1 MLPGKTYSPEE
12 VLRIIV
18 RGRWLI
24 LLPAVLG
31 VVGGVAASTRM
42 PEKYRSETLILV
54 VPQRIPADV
63 VRRTNTETVEDR
75 LNTINDLIL
84 SRSRLERIIRDLNL
98 YGHGTDA
105 VMEDLVQRMRDRDIR
120 VSVEGRESFR
130 VAYVSDTAKT
140 AQLVTDRLASLYIEE
155 NLRDQTL
162 VAQSTNQF
170 LESQLDDAKR
180 RLVEQ
185 ERKLEDYKSRHA
197 GELPSQLEANLQSI
211 QNAQSQL
218 QAVSESTNR
227 ARERRILIERQLADA
242 QTMPVAA
249 RPLENPTSSTEP
261 TALSAAQQ
269 LEAAEARLALYK
281 QRYTPDHP
289 DVRALERA
297 IPELKNKVDEEA
309 KLPAAKPGSKF
320 VTPAE
325 AARQRQV
332 NELRAQLEAIDLQI
346 SSNQREESRLKGL
359 VAAYQIKVNAVPAR
373 ESELVELMRDYDT
386 VNESYSSLLK
396 KQQDS
401 KIAENL
407 VRQQIGEQFRVLDPA
422 SLPQRPYN
430 RLQRLLILLASP
442 FLGMALGL
450 GVLGWREYRDSS
462 LKSEAEVARLLAV
475 PVLAMVPI
483 LESDREQ
490 QVRLRRM
497 RLLDFGG
504 SAIVLV
510 TLAGLVFWS
519 LQS

>member
-1 MLPGKTYSPEE
+1 M
-12 VLRIIV
+12 
-18 RGRWLI
+18 
-24 LLPAVLG
+24 
-31 VVGGVAASTRM
+31 
-42 PEKYRSETLILV
+42 
-54 VPQRIPADV
+54 
-63 VRRTNTETVEDR
+63 
-75 LNTINDLIL
+75 
-84 SRSRLERIIRDLNL
+84 
-98 YGHGTDA
+98 
-105 VMEDLVQRMRDRDIR
+105 QRMRDRDIR

-197 GELPSQLEANLQSI
+197 GELPSQLDANLQSI

-269 LEAAEARLALYK
+269 LEAAEARLALHK

-297 IPELKNKVDEEA
+297 IAELKNKVEEEA
-309 KLPAAKPGSKF
+309 KLPAKPSSKL
-320 VTPAE
+320 VSPAE

-332 NELRAQLEAIDLQI
+332 SELRAQLEAIDLQI
-346 SSNQREESRLKGL
+346 SSNQHEEGRLKGL
-359 VAAYQIKVNAVPAR
+359 VAGYQMKVNAVPAR
-373 ESELVELMRDYDT
+373 ESELVELMRDYET

-462 LKSEAEVARLLAV
+462 LKSE
-475 PVLAMVPI
+475 
-483 LESDREQ
+483 S
-490 QVRLRRM
+490 
-497 RLLDFGG
+497 
-504 SAIVLV
+504 
-510 TLAGLVFWS
+510 
-519 LQS
+519 